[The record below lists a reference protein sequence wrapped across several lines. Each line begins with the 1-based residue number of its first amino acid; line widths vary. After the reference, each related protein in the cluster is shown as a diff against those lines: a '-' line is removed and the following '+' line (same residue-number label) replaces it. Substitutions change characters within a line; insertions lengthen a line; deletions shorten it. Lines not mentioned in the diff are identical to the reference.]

1 MKLLKI
7 LKHYEFKESFNK
19 KSQAT
24 DWKIVFA
31 IHISDKGLAST
42 IYKEEL
48 KLKNKKTT
56 QF

>member
-1 MKLLKI
+1 MNLKNLSI
-7 LKHYEFKESFNK
+7 K
-19 KSQAT
+19 KQAR
-24 DWKIVFA
+24 DWKIIFA

-48 KLKNKKTT
+48 KLKKKKTT